1 MSILIVGADRIKAIT
16 PKLERLGVTRITHWT
31 ARKPGVTKNEIPKH
45 VDLVIFFT
53 DFLHHSAARK
63 IKARVKKRDLPVL
76 FCRRAWSEM
85 VCEMERLMGQK
96 GNSRN
101 LLNG

>member
-16 PKLERLGVTRITHWT
+16 PKLQELGVTRIIHWT

-45 VDLVIFFT
+45 VELVIFFT
-53 DFLHHSAARK
+53 DFLHHAAASK
-63 IKARVKKRDLPVL
+63 IKARAKKRDLPVL

-96 GNSRN
+96 A
-101 LLNG
+101 L